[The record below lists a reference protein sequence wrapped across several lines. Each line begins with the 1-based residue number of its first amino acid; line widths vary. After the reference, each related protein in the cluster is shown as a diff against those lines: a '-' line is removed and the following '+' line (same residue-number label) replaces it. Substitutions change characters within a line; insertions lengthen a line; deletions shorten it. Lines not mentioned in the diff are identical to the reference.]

1 MAKGVLNIAK
11 RCLLL
16 LSLSASLAHAQID
29 ADGPSGMSEAER
41 QKWQAIMAQPVD
53 ANALYTTRTQL
64 YRQKDLAAFKL
75 GDAVARE
82 AILREWAQF

>member
-1 MAKGVLNIAK
+1 M
-11 RCLLL
+11 LLL
-16 LSLSASLAHAQID
+16 CLSAGLAHAQID

-41 QKWQAIMAQPVD
+41 QKWQAILAQPID
-53 ANALYTTRTQL
+53 ANALNTTRTNV

-82 AILREWAQF
+82 SDFA